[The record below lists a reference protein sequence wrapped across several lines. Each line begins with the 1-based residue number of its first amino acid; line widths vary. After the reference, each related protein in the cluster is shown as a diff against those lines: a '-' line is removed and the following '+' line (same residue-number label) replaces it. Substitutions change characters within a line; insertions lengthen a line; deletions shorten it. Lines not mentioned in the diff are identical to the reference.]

1 MIQFSEMHGTG
12 RVIYDRNTLNV
23 EEKRSYEMY
32 PFISIL
38 SSILQGIAG
47 EYKKGIEI

>member
-1 MIQFSEMHGTG
+1 MHGTE

-23 EEKRSYEMY
+23 EEKSSYEMY

-38 SSILQGIAG
+38 SSILRGIAG